1 MLSIAIVDSQEITR
15 YAVQA
20 LFKEAY
26 DDNIVFIEIK
36 NLQELK
42 RFLSES
48 KNGIVVFDPH
58 AFGFDAYTEQ
68 IIVLLEQN
76 NSAFWLLFFS
86 ELNEY
91 WLKYL
96 LYNKPFPHSVALK
109 EDELA
114 DIQKAIRA
122 VLQGKKY
129 LTSFIKEKLD
139 DHNHSIY
146 KVEQVLTQAEREI
159 LREIASGKITRE
171 IAAERSVSVHTIIT
185 HRKNIFKK
193 LEVNSIHEATRYA
206 IRAGIITVN
215 DYYI

>member
-58 AFGFDAYTEQ
+58 AFGFDAY
-68 IIVLLEQN
+68 

-129 LTSFIKEKLD
+129 FTSFIKEKLD